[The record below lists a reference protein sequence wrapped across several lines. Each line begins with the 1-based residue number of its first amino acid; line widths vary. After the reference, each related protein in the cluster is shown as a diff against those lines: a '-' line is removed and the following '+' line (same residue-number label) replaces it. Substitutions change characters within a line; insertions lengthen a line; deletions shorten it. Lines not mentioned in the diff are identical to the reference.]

1 MCEKGKHVKRFIPDS
16 GGELPKKVREIGE
29 IIADKTSGGLGVYVY
44 GPESVTVGALTV
56 AEWGERTRFLAVLQ
70 ITGLRY
76 FDPYSTGENID
87 TERKVGLNIDR
98 EVRYLPGRYVV
109 GDVRVLAT
117 YDVSGSRW
125 RQIPPVAIPPR
136 TPVRLLDQST
146 FEKLYGGCVHCVSLG
161 HLAYNP
167 DVEVRLDVNALFKL
181 HQLVVGST
189 GSGKS
194 WEVAV
199 MLENL
204 AALNPRPYV
213 IVLDISHEYCDVVE
227 QLGGVCLRAFKDVVP
242 DLKVL
247 SPSEFT
253 QLAGRVLTS
262 ELQREI
268 VEVGFEEFKRSLG
281 TTPQDLLN
289 SVLSTAK
296 RFNARNETVE
306 NLKMRLSN
314 FLANLYGTLRLA
326 PTDVGI
332 VAKMLNDRGLV
343 AVEVE
348 GGAELNI
355 MASWV
360 YAALRQ
366 MRAARMLA
374 HRGVIV
380 ILDEAHQIVP
390 RSEDT
395 PAKGAVLR
403 ALRYGRHDGVYLLL
417 ITQFPASLEPE
428 VLTLTST
435 VHVFSL
441 PYSQLGVLREK
452 VPGIEDV
459 DVARFPTGICVISGT
474 RDRFPFP
481 LVVAVRSD
489 RKTAHKALTLPVI

>member
-1 MCEKGKHVKRFIPDS
+1 MKRSTPNL
-16 GGELPKKVREIGE
+16 GGELPGKVGE
-29 IIADKTSGGLGVYVY
+29 VIADKTSGGLGVYVY
-44 GPESVTVGALTV
+44 DPESVTAGTLTV

-70 ITGLRY
+70 ISALRY

-87 TERKVGLNIDR
+87 VERKVGLNIDR
-98 EVRYLPGRYVV
+98 EVQYLPGRYVV
-109 GDVRVLAT
+109 ADVRVLAT
-117 YDVSGSRW
+117 YDVSKSRW

-136 TPVRLLDQST
+136 TPVRLLDQSV

-161 HLAYNP
+161 RLAYNP

-213 IVLDISHEYCDVVE
+213 IVLDISREYCDVVK
-227 QLGGVCLRAFKDVVP
+227 QLGGVCLRAFKDVTP

-253 QLAGRVLTS
+253 QLVGRVLTS

-268 VEVGFEEFKRSLG
+268 VEVGFEEFRRSRG
-281 TTPQDLLN
+281 TAPQDFLN
-289 SVLSTAK
+289 SVLNIADNFK
-296 RFNARNETVE
+296 ARNETKE
-306 NLKMRLSN
+306 NLKTRLST
-314 FLANLYGTLRLA
+314 FLTNLYGTLSRT
-326 PTDVGI
+326 PTDVGVI
-332 VAKMLNDRGLV
+332 AKMLNDHGLV

-348 GGAELNI
+348 GAAELNI
-355 MASWV
+355 MANWV

-366 MRAARMLA
+366 MRAANMLA
-374 HRGVIV
+374 PRSVIV
-380 ILDEAHQIVP
+380 VFDEAHQVVP
-390 RSEDT
+390 RDEDT

-428 VLTLTST
+428 VLTLVST
-435 VHVFSL
+435 VHVFGL
-441 PYSQLGVLREK
+441 PHSQLGVLREK

-459 DVARFPTGICVISGT
+459 DVARFPTGICVIGGT

-481 LVVAVRSD
+481 LIVAVTSD
-489 RKTAHKALTLPVI
+489 RKTTHKALTLPVI

>member
-1 MCEKGKHVKRFIPDS
+1 VRRFTPDS
-16 GGELPKKVREIGE
+16 GGEHLRKDRKIGE
-29 IIADKTSGGLGVYVY
+29 MIVDGASGRLGVYVY
-44 GPESVTVGALTV
+44 DPESVSVGALTV
-56 AEWGERTRFLAVLQ
+56 AEWGRTTRFLAVLQ
-70 ITGLRY
+70 ISGLRY
-76 FDPYSTGENID
+76 FDPYSTGENVD
-87 TERKVGLNIDR
+87 VQRKIGINVDQ
-98 EVRYLPGRYVV
+98 EVQYLPGRYVV
-109 GDVRVLAT
+109 ADVRVLAT

-125 RQIPPVAIPPR
+125 RQIPPVVIPPR

-146 FEKLYGGCVHCVSLG
+146 FEKIYGECVHCVSLG
-161 HLAYNP
+161 RLAYNP

-204 AALNPRPYV
+204 AELNPRPYV
-213 IVLDISHEYCDVVE
+213 VVLDISREYCDVVE

-253 QLAGRVLTS
+253 QLVGRVLTS
-262 ELQREI
+262 ELQGEI
-268 VEVGFEEFKRSLG
+268 VEVGFKEFKRSLG

-289 SVLSTAK
+289 SVLSTAR
-296 RFNARNETVE
+296 RFNARDETVE
-306 NLKMRLSN
+306 NMRTRLST
-314 FLANLYGTLRLA
+314 FLTHLYGTLSKA
-326 PTDVGI
+326 PTDVDV
-332 VAKMLNDRGLV
+332 VAKMLKDSGLV

-355 MASWV
+355 MANWV
-360 YAALRQ
+360 YATLRQ
-366 MRAARMLA
+366 MRQDRKLDL
-374 HRGVIV
+374 RGVIV
-380 ILDEAHQIVP
+380 VLDEAHQVVP
-390 RSEDT
+390 RGEDT
-395 PAKGAVLR
+395 PAKGAVLQ
-403 ALRYGRHDGVYLLL
+403 ALRYGRHHGVYLLL

-428 VLTLTST
+428 VLALVST

-441 PYSQLGVLREK
+441 PHSQLGVLREK

-459 DVARFPTGICVISGT
+459 DVARLPTGICVIGGT

-481 LVVAVRSD
+481 LVVAVRSE
-489 RKTAHKALTLPVI
+489 RKTTHKALTLPVI

>member
-1 MCEKGKHVKRFIPDS
+1 MKRFTPDS
-16 GGELPKKVREIGE
+16 GGGLPQKVREIGE

-76 FDPYSTGENID
+76 VDPYSTGENID
-87 TERKVGLNIDR
+87 VERKVGLNIDR

-109 GDVRVLAT
+109 ADVRVLAT

-136 TPVRLLDQST
+136 TPVRLLDQSV

-161 HLAYNP
+161 RLAYNP
-167 DVEVRLDVNALFKL
+167 DVEVRLDVNTLFKL

-204 AALNPRPYV
+204 AELNPRPYV
-213 IVLDISHEYCDVVE
+213 IVLDISKEYCDVVE

-247 SPSEFT
+247 SSHEFT

-281 TTPQDLLN
+281 TTPQDLLK
-289 SVLSTAK
+289 SVLSTAT
-296 RFNARNETVE
+296 RFNARKETVE

-314 FLANLYGTLRLA
+314 FLANLYGTLSQA

-343 AVEVE
+343 TVEVE
-348 GGAELNI
+348 GTAQLNI
-355 MASWV
+355 MANWI

-366 MRAARMLA
+366 LRQNGKLDP
-374 HRGVIV
+374 RGVIV
-380 ILDEAHQIVP
+380 VLDEAHQIVP
-390 RSEDT
+390 RNEDT

-417 ITQFPASLEPE
+417 ITQYPASLEPE
-428 VLTLTST
+428 VLALVST

-441 PYSQLGVLREK
+441 PHSQLGILREK

-459 DVARFPTGICVISGT
+459 DVARLPTGICVISGT